1 MPDST
6 LSLDVNNRNNCVV
19 IMINNDNIVEGTE
32 MFEVQFNETDENQ
45 ILITGSNSIP
55 VYIEDD
61 ESKLSLSLHTIIGFS
76 IFKCSEHHFLSLL

>member
-55 VYIEDD
+55 VYIQDD
-61 ESKLSLSLHTIIGFS
+61 ESKLSLSLYTIIGSS
-76 IFKCSEHHFLSLL
+76 IFKFSKHHFLWI